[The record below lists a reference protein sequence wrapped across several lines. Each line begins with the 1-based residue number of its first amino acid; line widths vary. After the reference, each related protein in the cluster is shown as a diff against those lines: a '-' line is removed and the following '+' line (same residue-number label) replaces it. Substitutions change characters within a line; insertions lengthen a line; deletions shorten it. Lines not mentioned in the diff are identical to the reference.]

1 MLTAK
6 RSLAVLFLV
15 NVLNYYD
22 RQALGAVAEP
32 LRREFSLSDAQI
44 GALSTLF
51 IVIYAVAGLPLG
63 RLADTWSR
71 RKLMAIGVTVWAG
84 LTALGAS
91 AASYA
96 MLAATRL
103 GVGVGEAV
111 CAPAANSWI
120 GALVPAGQRARAM
133 AGFMMAVPVGVMLS
147 SAITGPAAQAW
158 GWRAA
163 LALAAVPA
171 ILLVPALL
179 WLKEPEREAG
189 SPGETPAAPLSLLRI
204 PALAWIAASGI
215 VLNFALYSFSAFLP
229 AFLKR
234 YHGLS
239 VAQAGLWTGIGSG
252 AAGIAGAVLAGVWG
266 DRIIARWSNG
276 RLLLAAGAALA
287 AAPLAFAAIAL
298 PAGES
303 TAALA
308 LIMPAYGLL
317 QMYYGLVYAAIND
330 IVGPGLRGT
339 AMAAYLMVTYLGGA
353 AFGPLVTGML
363 SDRLARRAAGGSA
376 IGEAARAVG
385 LHQAM
390 FLIPAMA
397 LVLAAVLW
405 AGARAA
411 RVPDSVTV
419 AS

>member
-1 MLTAK
+1 LRNA
-6 RSLAVLFLV
+6 RPALAVLFLV

-32 LRREFSLSDAQI
+32 LRREFALSDAQI

-51 IVIYAVAGLPLG
+51 IIVYAVAGLPLG
-63 RLADTWSR
+63 RLADTWTR

-84 LTALGAS
+84 LTALGAA
-91 AASYA
+91 AASYT

-103 GVGVGEAV
+103 GVGIGEAV

-120 GALVPAGQRARAM
+120 GAVVPAGERARAM

-147 SAITGPAAQAW
+147 SAATGPAAQAW

-163 LALAAVPA
+163 LALAAAPA

-179 WLKEPEREAG
+179 WLKEPEREAPNRAG
-189 SPGETPAAPLSLLRI
+189 TSASPLSLLRT
-204 PALAWIAASGI
+204 PALAWIAASGAI
-215 VLNFALYSFSAFLP
+215 LNFALYSFSAFLP

-252 AAGIAGAVLAGVWG
+252 IAGIAGAVLAGVWG
-266 DRIIARWSNG
+266 DRVIQRWPNG
-276 RLLLAAGAALA
+276 RLVLAAGAALV

-303 TAALA
+303 VAALA

-317 QMYYGLVYAAIND
+317 QTYYGLVYAAIND
-330 IVGPGLRGT
+330 IVAPGLRGT
-339 AMAAYLMVTYLGGA
+339 AMAGYLLVTYLGGA
-353 AFGPLVTGML
+353 AFGPLATGML
-363 SDRLARRAAGGSA
+363 SDFLARRVAGASAVSETARA
-376 IGEAARAVG
+376 IGLHRAMYLV
-385 LHQAM
+385 
-390 FLIPAMA
+390 PAMA

-405 AGARAA
+405 MGARAERG
-411 RVPDSVTV
+411 RV
-419 AS
+419 

>member
-1 MLTAK
+1 MRSKAVGP
-6 RSLAVLFLV
+6 SLAVLFFV

-32 LRREFSLSDAQI
+32 LRREFGLSDAQL
-44 GALSTLF
+44 GGLSTLF
-51 IVIYAVAGLPLG
+51 IVVYAVAGLPLG

-71 RKLMAIGVTVWAG
+71 RKLMAIGVAVWAG
-84 LTALGAS
+84 LTALGAT

-96 MLAATRL
+96 LLAATRL
-103 GVGVGEAV
+103 GVGIGEAV

-120 GALVPAGQRARAM
+120 GGLVPAGQRARAM

-158 GWRAA
+158 GWRTA

-171 ILLVPALL
+171 MLLVPALL
-179 WLKEPEREAG
+179 WLREPERAAESRVG
-189 SPGETPAAPLSLLRI
+189 TDAAPLGLLRI
-204 PALAWIAASGI
+204 PALGWIAASGAI
-215 VLNFALYSFSAFLP
+215 LNFALYSFSSFLP

-252 AAGIAGAVLAGVWG
+252 VAGVLGAVLAGVWG
-266 DRIIARWSNG
+266 DRILARWSNG
-276 RLLLAAGAALA
+276 RLLLAAGAALL
-287 AAPLAFAAIAL
+287 AAPLALAAIAL
-298 PAGES
+298 PAGQS
-303 TAALA
+303 AAALS

-330 IVGPGLRGT
+330 IVAPGLRGT
-339 AMAAYLMVTYLGGA
+339 AMAGYLMVTYLGGA
-353 AFGPLVTGML
+353 AFGPLLTGIL
-363 SDRLARRAAGGSA
+363 SDRLARRAAGARAVS
-376 IGEAARAVG
+376 EAARAIG

-390 FLIPAMA
+390 YLIPAMA

-405 AGARAA
+405 AGARSA
-411 RVPDSVTV
+411 RS
-419 AS
+419 